1 MSNKAGFPW
10 KTVLIIVAV
19 FTILCCGLAAIGG
32 GIVYYLSQSEEGL
45 PENVQFDFNLGGEEE
60 IPAGQPTIA
69 PAAIGHS
76 FTGSR
81 VHRSTGSRAIDVEE
95 PEVAEP
101 VVEEPSETNADL
113 TGKQERTD
121 LRIFDDFSS
130 NSFEWYLKEDPTYSV
145 KLENESYMIS
155 HERKGLLR
163 LGRIPGRLYSLRD
176 RF

>member
-1 MSNKAGFPW
+1 M
-10 KTVLIIVAV
+10 IIVAV
-19 FTILCCGLAAIGG
+19 FTVLCCGLAAIGG
-32 GIVYYLSQSEEGL
+32 GILYFLSQSGEGL

-69 PAAIGHS
+69 PPPSVIASPVAA
-76 FTGSR
+76 
-81 VHRSTGSRAIDVEE
+81 STDQLEAEESVVEE
-95 PEVAEP
+95 PEEVEP

-130 NSFEWYLKEDPTYSV
+130 NSFEWYLEGRPIILSKTSKMKPT
-145 KLENESYMIS
+145 MF